1 MQTTFICFRCLASDE
16 KKRHT
21 ALQLLNHTFL
31 KTKIVDF
38 SPKHVI
44 HFEEPERSNS
54 PEIPNN
60 EIKML
65 TTTQDGQSRVK
76 NEFEFLQHIGTGAY
90 GDVIKVRNNLDGCYY
105 AIKRI
110 ELNPKNKQLKKRIIR
125 EVKLLSRLNHENVV
139 RYYNSWIET
148 ALIENADSS
157 VSSASVSVATPK
169 ESFRKQLNIKDD
181 VEALA
186 PPIKNV
192 VEWPVSSETKSMS
205 ALASSSSSSSSSD
218 DDEEDIWL

>member
-1 MQTTFICFRCLASDE
+1 MR
-16 KKRHT
+16 
-21 ALQLLNHTFL
+21 
-31 KTKIVDF
+31 
-38 SPKHVI
+38 
-44 HFEEPERSNS
+44 
-54 PEIPNN
+54 
-60 EIKML
+60 
-65 TTTQDGQSRVK
+65 

-148 ALIENADSS
+148 ALIENEDGSVDSS
-157 VSSASVSVATPK
+157 AMVASPSK
-169 ESFRKQLNIKDD
+169 DSFRKQLNVKDD

-186 PPIKNV
+186 PPIRNV
-192 VEWPVSSETKSMS
+192 VEWPVSSDTKSMS
-205 ALASSSSSSSSSD
+205 VVSSSSSSD
-218 DDEEDIWL
+218 DEEDDVWL